1 MDKKTTE
8 KLWGL
13 VQEIELTLLHLAGF
27 NSWEDAADDDW
38 HYMKGKCYTTTIA
51 LYQMWDEGGLS
62 LYRKKDY
69 EGIYHWFIIVDE
81 CLEDRKNGKFTGDYL
96 IDMTARQYGWAKK
109 DKSPIKD
116 LDTDPSILETCEY
129 MKAPLHYPSYKDKV
143 NNFIKLVGHGVEN
156 FEKRR
161 KPINLEDFMDDKPTD
176 TTEENPVTLDDFFD

>member
-1 MDKKTTE
+1 MDKKTKE

-13 VQEIELTLLHLAGF
+13 VQEIGLTLLHSAGF
-27 NSWEDAADDDW
+27 NSWEDAANDNNV
-38 HYMKGKCYTTTIA
+38 YMKGKCYTTTIA

-81 CLEDRKNGKFTGDYL
+81 LLEDRKNGKFTGTYL
-96 IDMTARQYGWAKK
+96 IDITGRQYGWGDKN
-109 DKSPIKD
+109 KSPIKD

-143 NNFIKLVGHGVEN
+143 NNFIKKVGLGVES
-156 FEKRR
+156 FEKRSQS
-161 KPINLEDFMDDKPTD
+161 INLEDFMDDKPTK
-176 TTEENPVTLDDFFD
+176 TTEEKPVTLDYFFD